1 MAQDSRGV
9 PEGMRVS
16 PETFRSRAL
25 ECMRLAQALG
35 ASRHRTLLLE
45 LARSWAELANSAEA
59 FQALVDRAAGPLRLR
74 AGTVR
79 RGRAKAATLH

>member
-1 MAQDSRGV
+1 
-9 PEGMRVS
+9 MRVS

-35 ASRHRTLLLE
+35 ASRHRALLMA
-45 LARSWAELANSAEA
+45 LARSWAELANAAEEFEA
-59 FQALVDRAAGPLRLR
+59 FADRTAAPLRVQ
-74 AGTVR
+74 AKTGR

>member
-1 MAQDSRGV
+1 MAQNIGGV

-25 ECMRLAQALG
+25 ECLRLAQSLG
-35 ASRHRTLLLE
+35 ASRHRTLLME

-59 FQALVDRAAGPLRLR
+59 FQALVDRAAGPLRIQ
-74 AGTVR
+74 AKAIR
-79 RGRAKAATLH
+79 RGRAKATTLH